1 MKNDCVTVTTLC
13 LLGSLSLA
21 SAFVTGPS
29 SSRIFFSSAYL
40 NTGCRSS
47 SSTTDE
53 FAAFA
58 ASLEVEEE
66 AGAPQTTKS
75 STASKAKT
83 SEKNKNKSWQDDLDK
98 LLDPTTPFTKRQI
111 LLQDLLSANEDIRSA
126 VEAALRDRKV
136 RTWLAR

>member
-1 MKNDCVTVTTLC
+1 MRNDRVTVTTLC

-21 SAFVTGPS
+21 NAFVTGPS
-29 SSRIFFSSAYL
+29 SSRIFFSSAYSS
-40 NTGCRSS
+40 TGCRA

-58 ASLEVEEE
+58 ASLEEEEE
-66 AGAPQTTKS
+66 AEAPQTTKS

-83 SEKNKNKSWQDDLDK
+83 SATNKNKSWQDDLDK

-136 RTWLAR
+136 RTCLAR